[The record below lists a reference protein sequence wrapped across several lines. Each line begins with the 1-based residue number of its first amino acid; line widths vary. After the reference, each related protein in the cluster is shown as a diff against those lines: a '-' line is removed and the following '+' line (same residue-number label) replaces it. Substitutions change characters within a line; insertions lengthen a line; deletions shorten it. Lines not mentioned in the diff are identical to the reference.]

1 MAGRPLGRNS
11 SHRRA
16 LFRAL
21 VTALFEHE
29 RIETTLPKAKEIRGY
44 AERMITLAKRG
55 DLAARRRALAF
66 ICKESVVKTLFTDI
80 APRFAD
86 RQGGYTRCMQTRRRL
101 GDGAAM
107 AILELTEL
115 RPKVV
120 TAAKPEKGKAAKKEP
135 PAKKE
140 RPAKKEW
147 AANAKKEKPAVA
159 RAKAG

>member
-1 MAGRPLGRNS
+1 MRHRMAGRPLGRNS

-80 APRFAD
+80 GPRFAD

-115 RPKVV
+115 KPKVV
-120 TAAKPEKGKAAKKEP
+120 TAAGPGKSKA
-135 PAKKE
+135 
-140 RPAKKEW
+140 
-147 AANAKKEKPAVA
+147 AKKEKPAA
-159 RAKAG
+159 EKAKAG

>member
-120 TAAKPEKGKAAKKEP
+120 TKAEPAKGKAAKKE
-135 PAKKE
+135 K
-140 RPAKKEW
+140 PAKKEW
-147 AANAKKEKPAVA
+147 AANAKKEKPSAA